1 MRPKTKVSQTS
12 LVVRTRVRGVC
23 WVENEGTHEG
33 SDKDGLGWY
42 DGDGNGE
49 AVTLSKGLKYN

>member
-1 MRPKTKVSQTS
+1 M
-12 LVVRTRVRGVC
+12 C
-23 WVENEGTHEG
+23 WVENGGTHEG

-42 DGDGNGE
+42 DGDGDGE